1 MRQRLPYYLFLISL
15 LFFMGNLFA
24 QQKDTATIKMS
35 GYADAYYAYY
45 TDSVG
50 IGNYQKFSPVDSKS
64 NSFGLNEATITAQYD
79 GLKYRGIVT
88 AQYGDIPKN
97 LWPPTF
103 VGIMEAHVGVK
114 VCSKLWLDAGFFR
127 THIGAESLLPKEN
140 LATSLSIANY
150 YEPFYESGVRLDY
163 HPTSKIVLDL
173 YIMNGYNI
181 YEDNNNKKSIGVFAV
196 YNFNDNTNIGY
207 SNYIGDDTPL
217 AADTISHTRILQNIF
232 ANYQIGKLK
241 MQIGFDYFLQQN
253 SNIIEQNKTVSAYS
267 GLLTFK
273 YYFHNR
279 FSVYDR
285 VEIFNDPQGFVST
298 VFPDS
303 TGLLTGYKL
312 WGNTTGI
319 EYKPTDN
326 SYIRLEGRKLQMDSN
341 QYIFY
346 WNGAKRNYRLET
358 LLNLGISF

>member
-140 LATSLSIANY
+140 LATS
-150 YEPFYESGVRLDY
+150 
-163 HPTSKIVLDL
+163 
-173 YIMNGYNI
+173 
-181 YEDNNNKKSIGVFAV
+181 
-196 YNFNDNTNIGY
+196 
-207 SNYIGDDTPL
+207 
-217 AADTISHTRILQNIF
+217 
-232 ANYQIGKLK
+232 
-241 MQIGFDYFLQQN
+241 
-253 SNIIEQNKTVSAYS
+253 
-267 GLLTFK
+267 
-273 YYFHNR
+273 
-279 FSVYDR
+279 
-285 VEIFNDPQGFVST
+285 
-298 VFPDS
+298 
-303 TGLLTGYKL
+303 
-312 WGNTTGI
+312 
-319 EYKPTDN
+319 
-326 SYIRLEGRKLQMDSN
+326 
-341 QYIFY
+341 
-346 WNGAKRNYRLET
+346 
-358 LLNLGISF
+358 